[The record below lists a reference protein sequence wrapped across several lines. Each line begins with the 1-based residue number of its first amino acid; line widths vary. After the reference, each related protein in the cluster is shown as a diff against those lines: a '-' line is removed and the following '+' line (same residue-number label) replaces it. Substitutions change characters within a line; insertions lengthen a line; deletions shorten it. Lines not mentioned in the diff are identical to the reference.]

1 MNDKVLIDLDEN
13 IIIENGGNNQV
24 ELPPKIYNML
34 YDRLTALGFK
44 KDNILSVF
52 FKDSGNQQNQ
62 TEDERIFK
70 IKQIFFD
77 GMLYLLNNYRQFAS
91 LNESNLLEF
100 DRDGYKNMFTDKN
113 WKDFAQEL
121 VETMVFVRLCEYHL
135 YE

>member
-1 MNDKVLIDLDEN
+1 MNDKVLVDLDEN

-24 ELPPKIYNML
+24 ELPLKVYNML

-52 FKDSGNQQNQ
+52 FKDSGNQQSQ

-100 DRDGYKNMFTDKN
+100 DRDGYKDMFKDKN

>member
-1 MNDKVLIDLDEN
+1 MNDKVLVDLDEN

-24 ELPPKIYNML
+24 ELPLKVYNML

-52 FKDSGNQQNQ
+52 FKDSGNQQSQ

-91 LNESNLLEF
+91 LN
-100 DRDGYKNMFTDKN
+100 
-113 WKDFAQEL
+113 
-121 VETMVFVRLCEYHL
+121 
-135 YE
+135 